1 VKLSSWYRPGIP
13 YGLVTLFADSDE
25 FDIRCSHELSAH
37 ERDLLSKAQTVA
49 AITGA
54 SQGIGATLVQA
65 FRSRNYQVIATSRS
79 IKPNADPHIVTTV
92 QGDVADPETANRV
105 FKQASDRFDC

>member
-1 VKLSSWYRPGIP
+1 M
-13 YGLVTLFADSDE
+13 TLFADSDE

-65 FRSRNYQVIATSRS
+65 FRSRNYRVIATSRS
-79 IKPNADPHIVTTV
+79 IKPNADPDIVTV